1 MCDETGEKMRDTVE
15 IEGKGKKKL
24 GIKSSFILRLILF
37 CMITSFSVVILLSAV
52 LSAYVSII
60 MRDDAI
66 GESRQSLVAM
76 NGFFEEKMNA
86 VKRFHY
92 GMYQD
97 VNIRCA
103 VQTFFAGSNTP
114 GEDIDIIRQCSE
126 MLNSRYG
133 YADNVLSG
141 VSLYGLEYGR
151 QAELLQ
157 TGGFHHREAA
167 MQKMLADAKEK
178 SEANISEN
186 RIFYSVYLALG
197 EDDGLPDG
205 TLSIYDFIREPGNLT
220 HIIGIL
226 AFHYDLNKISGE
238 LKGVPGEK
246 SRRILVLSDK
256 DEVLYSL
263 DMNYEWAL
271 VDGGNGFREM
281 GQYHSMGAKIYESPQ
296 YLMGVTENERFGFRV
311 VCLTDKKQL
320 YSRIRS
326 LNVFTFS
333 MMGAALVV
341 VSILVLLFSRRISR
355 RITIIMDGIGSIK
368 QGDMYTRIPTTPK
381 EDELDLIAH
390 SLTEMCRSLR
400 EKAAM
405 QQQAERQR
413 NEAVLCQKDAEIYAL
428 QAQINPHFLF
438 NMLEVAR
445 MKAVVDGCMD
455 TALMVKILSD
465 IFRESV
471 GRGTVAAIGEEIEC
485 CMLYVRL
492 FEIRRE
498 SSISVKLDV
507 CQEIRKSRIPT
518 HILLPIVENAL
529 VHGLAEENAVISI
542 SAHREGDDILFV
554 IQDNGPGLTDKQ
566 LEDLNLQIEN
576 YTSRE
581 KNIGLANVNKRLKL
595 IYGSKYGVRI
605 QSRPGEGLTVQL
617 AIGTDGKGPGKDYV

>member
-1 MCDETGEKMRDTVE
+1 MCDETGGKMRDTMKK
-15 IEGKGKKKL
+15 EGKGKKRL
-24 GIKSSFILRLILF
+24 GIKSSFIIRLILF
-37 CMITSFSVVILLSAV
+37 CMITSFSVVILLSTV
-52 LSAYVSII
+52 LSAYVSIM

-66 GESRQSLVAM
+66 GDSRQSLITM
-76 NGFFEEKMNA
+76 NDFFEEKMNA

-97 VNIRCA
+97 ADIRYA

-114 GEDIDIIRQCSE
+114 GEDITIIQQCSE

-133 YADNVLSG
+133 YADHALSG
-141 VSLYGLEYGR
+141 VSLYGLEYGK

-167 MQKMLADAKEK
+167 MKKLLADAKNK
-178 SEANISEN
+178 SDTNISEN
-186 RIFYSVYLALG
+186 RIFYSVYLDRG
-197 EDDGLPDG
+197 EDGGLLNG
-205 TLSIYDFIREPGNLT
+205 TISMYDFIREPGNLT
-220 HIIGIL
+220 HIIAIL

-238 LKGVPGEK
+238 LKGIPGEK
-246 SRRILVLSDK
+246 SRRILVLSDN

-263 DMNYEWAL
+263 DMNYGL
-271 VDGGNGFREM
+271 DPVGDRSDFREM
-281 GQYHSMGAKIYESPQ
+281 ERYHSMGAKIYESAQ
-296 YLMGVTENERFGFRV
+296 YLMGIAENERFGFRV

-320 YSRIRS
+320 YSRIRA

-333 MMGAALVV
+333 MMGAALVA
-341 VSILVLLFSRRISR
+341 VSFLVLLFSRRISR
-355 RITIIMDGIGSIK
+355 RISIITDGIGSIK
-368 QGDMYTRIPTTPK
+368 QGNMYTRIPTTPK

-390 SLTEMCRSLR
+390 SLTDMCNSLR
-400 EKAAM
+400 EKAAL

-428 QAQINPHFLF
+428 QAQINPHFLY

-471 GRGTVAAIGEEIEC
+471 GRGALATISEEIEC

-498 SSISVKLDV
+498 SSIRVKLDI
-507 CQEIRKSRIPT
+507 CPEIRKSRIST

-542 SAHREGDDILFV
+542 SAHRQDNDILFT

-566 LEDLNLQIEN
+566 LEDLNMQIEN

-581 KNIGLANVNKRLKL
+581 KHIGLANVNKRLKL
-595 IYGSKYGVRI
+595 IYGMQYGI
-605 QSRPGEGLTVQL
+605 HIKSRPGEGLTVQL
-617 AIGTDGKGPGKDYV
+617 TIGAKGKGTGEDYV